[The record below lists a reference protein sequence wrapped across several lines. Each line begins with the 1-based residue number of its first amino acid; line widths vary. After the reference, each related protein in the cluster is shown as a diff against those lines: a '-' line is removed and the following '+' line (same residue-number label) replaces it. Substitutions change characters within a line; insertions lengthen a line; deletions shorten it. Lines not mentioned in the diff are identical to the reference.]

1 MAKNDFESAVK
12 KAIDEVLEDFKPA
25 MEEAVNNAVMTAQKD
40 FLHEA
45 FYCLEEYYSNYDT
58 ERYARTDTL
67 QYAFLPYAKVRFLKD
82 RVKGSVGVQYSP
94 EALMA
99 HMPPPTT
106 KLNGKI
112 SHTGYYGSSKYQPV
126 DAWWVID
133 NYLKGIH
140 PVTNG
145 GTTSKTSVYYEIYDD
160 VSPDQKMKKF
170 ERQYMKTFNEN
181 VSTELIKQIIKKI
194 K

>member
-12 KAIDEVLEDFKPA
+12 KAIDEILENFKPA
-25 MEEAVNNAVMTAQKD
+25 MEEAVNNAVMTAEKD
-40 FLHEA
+40 FLQEA

-58 ERYARTDTL
+58 ERYSRTDTL

-82 RVKGSVGVQYSP
+82 RVKGSVGVRYSP
-94 EALMA
+94 EELAM

-106 KLNGKI
+106 KLSGEI

-133 NYLKGIH
+133 NYLKGVH

-145 GTTSKTSVYYEIYDD
+145 GITTQTSRYYEIYDD
-160 VSPDQKMKKF
+160 ISPDQKMKKF
-170 ERQYMKTFNEN
+170 ERQYVKTFNEN